1 MALPRQTGTVLG
13 ATAVAFELPIILT
26 LFILRDRV
34 PFDTALGLVLLA
46 PYLGAAGLVLAL
58 QRGSRVGVALSV
70 LSLGGGAFVFF
81 VFWALAR
88 AFS

>member
-13 ATAVAFELPIILT
+13 ATAVAFEVPMILT

-46 PYLGAAGLVLAL
+46 PYLGVAGLVLAL